1 MKGHC
6 GIRTHN
12 APPLK
17 YKLMSTTPLRCR
29 ALWGIVVNNAK
40 NQVEAVE
47 AGGIEVVAAAL
58 GRFPDDKA
66 MQTSACGAIS
76 CIVWTDAGRRE
87 KAVDAGIEPLLRHA
101 YTAHDIHAAARQLGR
116 MNLDIP
122 I

>member
-1 MKGHC
+1 MK
-6 GIRTHN
+6 
-12 APPLK
+12 A
-17 YKLMSTTPLRCR
+17 
-29 ALWGIVVNNAK
+29 A
-40 NQVEAVE
+40 E
-47 AGGIEVVAAAL
+47 AGGIEAVTAAL

-101 YTAHDIHAAARQLGR
+101 YTAHDIQAAARQLVR
-116 MNLDIP
+116 MNMDCP